1 MPSEPAGTGLLV
13 RGVGLDEK
21 PASTK
26 PSKNMLAAFDE
37 EIKAE
42 ENKA

>member
-1 MPSEPAGTGLLV
+1 MPIEPRGTGLLV

-21 PASTK
+21 PSTK
-26 PSKNMLAAFDE
+26 PSKNMLSDFDN

-42 ENKA
+42 EI